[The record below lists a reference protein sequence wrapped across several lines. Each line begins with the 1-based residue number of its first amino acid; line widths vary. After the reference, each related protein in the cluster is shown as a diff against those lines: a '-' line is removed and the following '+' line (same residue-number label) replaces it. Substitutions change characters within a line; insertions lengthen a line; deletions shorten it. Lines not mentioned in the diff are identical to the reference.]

1 MQHSIELISGG
12 GGITASAGG
21 DRIITPEKIKE
32 IAFKFLLESVYGK
45 NESNSGFFKKSQNTG
60 LLGQPG
66 QPDQPDQPGQPDQ
79 PVQPDQPDQPEQEC
93 SGCKEMWNFLHDRR
107 WCAICYVKKFCN
119 VIPFDS
125 DDGEQ
130 YFIIQQRNPSK
141 VLFTSS
147 PIIERSQSLFLQKK

>member
-1 MQHSIELISGG
+1 MQHSIELISSC
-12 GGITASAGG
+12 GITASAGG
-21 DRIITPEKIKE
+21 GSSGDSSITPEKMKE

-45 NESNSGFFKKSQNTG
+45 NESNCGFFQKSQNTG
-60 LLGQPG
+60 LLGPDG
-66 QPDQPDQPGQPDQ
+66 PDGPDQ
-79 PVQPDQPDQPEQEC
+79 QPEQEC
-93 SGCKEMWNFLHDRR
+93 SGCKEMWNFLHDCR

-119 VIPFDS
+119 VIPFDG

>member
-1 MQHSIELISGG
+1 MQHSIELISS

-21 DRIITPEKIKE
+21 SSGDRSITPEKMKE

-45 NESNSGFFKKSQNTG
+45 NESNCGFFQKSQNTG
-60 LLGQPG
+60 LLGHLGHLVGPDG
-66 QPDQPDQPGQPDQ
+66 QDGQDDPDQ
-79 PVQPDQPDQPEQEC
+79 QPEQEC
-93 SGCKEMWNFLHDRR
+93 SGCKEMWNFLHDHK

-119 VIPFDS
+119 VIPFDG

-141 VLFTSS
+141 VLFASS
-147 PIIERSQSLFLQKK
+147 PIIERSQSLFLQKI

>member
-1 MQHSIELISGG
+1 MQHSIELISG

-21 DRIITPEKIKE
+21 DRIITPEKMKE

-60 LLGQPG
+60 LLGQPDQSDQPDQLG
-66 QPDQPDQPGQPDQ
+66 QPDQSDGPNQ
-79 PVQPDQPDQPEQEC
+79 QPEQEC
-93 SGCKEMWNFLHDRR
+93 SGCKEMWNFLHDCK

-119 VIPFDS
+119 VIPFDG